1 MQILYFHNLYS
12 GYTLL
17 ERPIDAIHQ
26 CMANPINNIFNRDD
40 VPLWAFYDPISKPS
54 LAKDG
59 LPAGCADNM
68 LQVHALQIDYDG
80 ELPIKD
86 FCEMFNNTYFL
97 LYTSFRSSP
106 AKEKFRVILP
116 LAEPIKNGLLR
127 CAANKEL
134 VSAMFPACD
143 QSTINSFRKQR
154 VPALDPRNPHHYQY
168 IIHDGHP
175 LNLPERKMIANYIDE
190 RDRLDSRSFNDD
202 DLPEQYYNIQ
212 GIYIPRKN
220 SNFREK
226 LIAEITQ
233 ELNSLPY
240 HARGN
245 GVVHAS
251 LLRCWGRL
259 IGCGI
264 PHDQAVGVM
273 RSSTPTSIKA
283 EIEAIFRIK

>member
-1 MQILYFHNLYS
+1 MDRP
-12 GYTLL
+12 L
-17 ERPIDAIHQ
+17 EAIHR

-40 VPLWAFYDPISKPS
+40 IPLWAFYDPIDKPS

-68 LQVHALQIDYDG
+68 QQAHALQIDYDG
-80 ELPIKD
+80 DLPIKD
-86 FCEMFNNTYFL
+86 FCEMFKNTHFL

-106 AKEKFRVILP
+106 AKEKYRVILP

-127 CAANKEL
+127 CAANKGL
-134 VSAMFPACD
+134 VSAMFPSCD

-154 VPALDPRNPHHYQY
+154 VPALDPRNPHFYQY
-168 IIHDGHP
+168 IIHDGQP
-175 LNLPERKMIANYIDE
+175 LALPERKMIAKYIEE
-190 RDRLDSRSFNDD
+190 RDRLESRYFDD
-202 DLPEQYYNIQ
+202 DLPESYYNIQ

-220 SNFREK
+220 SNFHEK
-226 LIAEITQ
+226 LIAEITN
-233 ELNSLPY
+233 ELNDLPY
-240 HARGN
+240 GNRGN

-264 PHDQAVGVM
+264 PHDQAVGIM
-273 RSSTPTSIKA
+273 RSSTPAAIKN